1 MWLGKVIAFLLTSQ
15 DVPNLNRE
23 VNSYQ
28 ISGLLLTISV
38 DRNMMEFYIFS
49 LNMSRFILHT
59 LDDHTRKKKN
69 ESQKAKENYQSLAG
83 LCYKVSFLSILMNL
97 GSGRNYNH
105 NLNSFGLIVFYCLN
119 QKTGFLSQTLK
130 ADSPWSP
137 SFKSPEWRCWYF
149 PESILY

>member
-59 LDDHTRKKKN
+59 LDDHTRKKK
-69 ESQKAKENYQSLAG
+69 KR
-83 LCYKVSFLSILMNL
+83 VSEGKRELSIISRTMLQ
-97 GSGRNYNH
+97 
-105 NLNSFGLIVFYCLN
+105 SFFSFHSYEFGIR
-119 QKTGFLSQTLK
+119 QKL
-130 ADSPWSP
+130 
-137 SFKSPEWRCWYF
+137 
-149 PESILY
+149 